1 MRKVGSRVRVAFFG
15 TGQFANKTHIPN
27 LMKIDGVDIVAICDI
42 NPQALQSTA
51 EQFGISKTYHD
62 AYQLL
67 EEEEF
72 DVLYS
77 VVPAFARTDVEAIA
91 ASKGIHI
98 FSEKPQAIKIEIAQH
113 IDAAIQEAGV
123 FSTVG
128 FRERYRPIFQQARQ
142 LLLDKEI
149 VHVQF
154 HSFGGFPSRQLVQE
168 SVDWHSD
175 FERGGYSAFDWGGH
189 AVDYI
194 RFITGLDIVRAQAF
208 YHHPGDYSNPL
219 SCSFNF
225 SSSNGAIINL
235 NFISA
240 GGRPKDNPWFQVFF
254 EQGYLAIYGY
264 ERIEVNQEVVYT
276 TEAFDPWFK
285 QDQTFIEAVRSND
298 GSQILNDY
306 HDGLFSLAPILAG
319 WESSLCNGKCIEIS
333 SFMTL

>member
-1 MRKVGSRVRVAFFG
+1 MRKAGSSVRVAFFG

-51 EQFGISKTYHD
+51 EQFGIPKTYHD

-113 IDAAIQEAGV
+113 IDAAIREAGV
-123 FSTVG
+123 LSTVG
-128 FRERYRPIFQQARQ
+128 FRERYRPIFQQARR

-154 HSFGGFPSRQLVQE
+154 HSFGGFPSLQLVEE

-175 FERGGYSAFDWGGH
+175 FGRGGYSAFDWGGH

-208 YHHPGDYSNPL
+208 YHHPNDYSKPL
-219 SCSFNF
+219 GRKPPEIEEVQLLQTREVWNASSWPRPVWRPMLKVTKEIMF
-225 SSSNGAIINL
+225 S
-235 NFISA
+235 
-240 GGRPKDNPWFQVFF
+240 D
-254 EQGYLAIYGY
+254 
-264 ERIEVNQEVVYT
+264 
-276 TEAFDPWFK
+276 
-285 QDQTFIEAVRSND
+285 
-298 GSQILNDY
+298 
-306 HDGLFSLAPILAG
+306 
-319 WESSLCNGKCIEIS
+319 
-333 SFMTL
+333 